1 MVELRHYLV
10 LEEREGAFLVP
21 VEGGTGPSDDPL
33 PLEDVLNIIEPR
45 EQHRPRLK
53 RAS

>member
-21 VEGGTGPSDDPL
+21 AEGGAGPSDGPL
-33 PLEDVLNIIEPR
+33 PLEDVLNIVEPCE
-45 EQHRPRLK
+45 EQRPRLK